1 MRIMRFKQKGK
12 RVMDHQELKHLISVA
27 AGREPADLVIK
38 HAKIV
43 DVGAGVIREGDI
55 AVVDGLIAGTGTY
68 TGKEE
73 IDATGLYAL
82 PGLID
87 SHIHIESAYVTPEE
101 ISRLLVPCGT
111 STIIADPHEIVNVAG
126 LKGYE
131 YMLDAAAEVALHIEY
146 MLPSCVPATPFE
158 HSGAV
163 IEAKDMEAPLA
174 DERTLGLAEF
184 MNFPGVVYCD
194 DAAVDKLIAGK
205 KSGKPID
212 GHSPGLTGQS
222 LCAYA
227 SAGILADHECST
239 GEEMKE
245 RLSNGMYIMMR
256 QGSACHNLED
266 LLPVV
271 TPLNSRRCL
280 LCSDDRQPKTILT
293 EGHLDDHLRRCVRF
307 GLDPITAVQMAT
319 LNAAEAFGLH
329 DRGAIFP
336 GRRADINL
344 VNNLEE
350 FKSKHVLIDGVE
362 VARDG
367 EYLPEVKRA
376 DYSAVKSS
384 MHVKDFSIDKLKLN
398 LKSNRVHVID
408 ILPGGVVTGKGV
420 ATVELDDHG
429 DFVYDPAQD
438 IVKVSV
444 VERHQETGNVAV
456 ALLRGYGIKRGAVAL
471 SIAHDSHNIIVAGT
485 NDADMAF
492 AVEELIALGGGV
504 VLVKDAHVLI
514 SLPLPVGGIMS
525 DQPGEWV
532 MQKLIDIHD
541 IAWKELG
548 VQGDV
553 EPVMT
558 LCFMSLPVIPELKL
572 TDMGLFDVTVFDFI
586 PVEADA

>member
-1 MRIMRFKQKGK
+1 MEHNQ
-12 RVMDHQELKHLISVA
+12 LKHLIDVA
-27 AGREPADLVIK
+27 AGRVPADLVIRNCR
-38 HAKIV
+38 IV
-43 DVGAGVIREGDI
+43 DVGAGVIRDGDI
-55 AVVDGLIAGTGTY
+55 AVADGLIAGTGSY
-68 TGKEE
+68 EGEKE
-73 IDATGLYAL
+73 IDAGGLYAL

-87 SHIHIESAYVTPEE
+87 SHIHIESAFVTPEE
-101 ISRLLVPCGT
+101 VSRLLVPYGT

-126 LKGYE
+126 LDGLA
-131 YMLDAAAEVALHIEY
+131 YMLDTAAEAALHIEF

-158 HSGAV
+158 HAGAV
-163 IEAKDMEAPLA
+163 IDAEDMEAPLA
-174 DERTLGLAEF
+174 DERILGLGEF
-184 MNFPGVVYCD
+184 MNFPGVVYGD
-194 DAAVDKLIAGK
+194 SRVLDKLIAGR

-212 GHSPGLTGQS
+212 GHCPGLAGRE

-239 GEEMKE
+239 AEEMRE
-245 RLSNGMYIMMR
+245 RLSNGMYVLMR

-307 GLDPITAVQMAT
+307 GIDPVTAVQMAT
-319 LNAAEAFGLH
+319 LNAAEAFGFR
-329 DRGAIFP
+329 DRGALFP

-344 VNNLEE
+344 VNNLRDFRAERV
-350 FKSKHVLIDGVE
+350 FIDGVE
-362 VARDG
+362 VARG
-367 EYLPEVKRA
+367 GRYLPEVKRA

-384 MHVKDFSIDKLKLN
+384 MHVRDFSAEKLKLR
-398 LKSNRVHVID
+398 LKNDRVHVID

-420 ATVELDDHG
+420 ARVTLDENG
-429 DFVYDPAQD
+429 EFVYSPDQD
-438 IVKVSV
+438 IVKIAV

-456 ALLRGYGIKRGAVAL
+456 ALLRGYGIRRGAVAL
-471 SIAHDSHNIIVAGT
+471 SIAHDSHNIITAGT

-504 VLVKDAHVLI
+504 VLAADGKVLT

-525 DQPGEWV
+525 DQSGEWV
-532 MQKLIDIHD
+532 MQRLIDIHD
-541 IAWKELG
+541 TAWHELG
-548 VQGDV
+548 VEGDV

-572 TDMGLFDVTVFDFI
+572 TDRGLFDVTKFDFI
-586 PVEADA
+586 TVEADEG

>member
-1 MRIMRFKQKGK
+1 
-12 RVMDHQELKHLISVA
+12 MDHNQLKHLIDVA
-27 AGREPADLVIK
+27 AGRVPADLVIK
-38 HAKIV
+38 NCQIV
-43 DVGAGVIREGDI
+43 DVGAGEIRQGDI
-55 AVVDGLIAGTGTY
+55 AIADGLIAGTGSY
-68 TGKEE
+68 KGKEE

-87 SHIHIESAYVTPEE
+87 SHIHIESAFVTPEE
-101 ISRLLVPCGT
+101 ISRLLVPFGT

-126 LKGYE
+126 LKGLE
-131 YMLDAAAEVALHIEY
+131 YMLDAAAEAALHIEY

-158 HSGAV
+158 HAGAV
-163 IEAKDMEAPLA
+163 IEAEDMVEPLA
-174 DERTLGLAEF
+174 DDRILGLGEF

-194 DAAVDKLIAGK
+194 DGVIDKLIAGK
-205 KSGKPID
+205 KAGKPID
-212 GHSPGLTGQS
+212 GHSPGLVGQE

-227 SAGILADHECST
+227 CAGILADHECST
-239 GEEMKE
+239 SEEMRD
-245 RLSNGMYIMMR
+245 RLANGMYILMR

-319 LNAAEAFGLH
+319 LNAAECFGLH

-344 VNNLEE
+344 VKNLEE
-350 FKSKHVLIDGVE
+350 FEAKHVFIDGVE
-362 VARDG
+362 VARNG
-367 EYLPEVKRA
+367 EYLLDVKRA
-376 DYSAVKSS
+376 DYTPVKSS
-384 MHVKDFSIDKLKLN
+384 MHVKDFSIDKLKLR
-398 LKSNRVHVID
+398 LKSRRVHVID
-408 ILPGGVVTGKGV
+408 ILPGGVVTGKGI
-420 ATVELDDHG
+420 ATVALDDEG
-429 DFVYDPAQD
+429 DFVYEADQD
-438 IVKVSV
+438 IVKVAV

-504 VLVKDAHVLI
+504 VLVADRQVLT

-532 MQKLIDIHD
+532 MQRLIDIHD
-541 IAWKELG
+541 IAWEKLG
-548 VQGDV
+548 VEGDV

-572 TDMGLFDVTVFDFI
+572 TDMGLFDVTTFDFI
-586 PVEADA
+586 TLEAD

>member
-1 MRIMRFKQKGK
+1 
-12 RVMDHQELKHLISVA
+12 MDHQELKHLINVA

-38 HAKIV
+38 NAKIV
-43 DVGAGVIREGDI
+43 DVGAGIIREGDI
-55 AVVDGLIAGTGTY
+55 AIVDGLIAGTGAY
-68 TGKEE
+68 EGKEE

-101 ISRLLVPCGT
+101 ISRLLVPYGT

-126 LKGYE
+126 LKGLE
-131 YMLDAAAEVALHIEY
+131 YMLDAAAEVALRVEY
-146 MLPSCVPATPFE
+146 MLPSCVPSTPFE
-158 HSGAV
+158 HAGAV
-163 IEAKDMEAPLA
+163 IEAKDMEEPLA
-174 DERTLGLAEF
+174 DDRILGLAEF

-194 DAAVDKLIAGK
+194 DGAIDKLIAGK

-212 GHSPGLTGQS
+212 GHCPGLTGRD

-239 GEEMKE
+239 AEEMKE
-245 RLSNGMYIMMR
+245 RLSNGMYILMR

-344 VNNLEE
+344 VNNLED
-350 FKSKHVLIDGVE
+350 FRAKRVFIDGVE

-367 EYLPEVKRA
+367 EYLLEVKRA

-398 LKSNRVHVID
+398 LKSDRVNVID

-420 ATVELDDHG
+420 ATVTLDEGG
-429 DFVYDPAQD
+429 DFVYDPEQD
-438 IVKVSV
+438 IVKIAV

-456 ALLRGYGIKRGAVAL
+456 ALLRGYGIKQGAVAL

-504 VLVKDAHVLI
+504 VLVKDAKVLT

-525 DQPGEWV
+525 DQSGEWV

-548 VQGDV
+548 VEGDV

-586 PVEADA
+586 SVEAPED